1 MPTVFYM
8 YHEIHIYIAIYVKH
22 SNYEQNYFMNYSFD
36 RVNFLS
42 VWDFNARSLLHKM
55 DELKVLVVVHNPDVI
70 FITEIW
76 IFRYK

>member
-8 YHEIHIYIAIYVKH
+8 YHEIHIAIYVKH